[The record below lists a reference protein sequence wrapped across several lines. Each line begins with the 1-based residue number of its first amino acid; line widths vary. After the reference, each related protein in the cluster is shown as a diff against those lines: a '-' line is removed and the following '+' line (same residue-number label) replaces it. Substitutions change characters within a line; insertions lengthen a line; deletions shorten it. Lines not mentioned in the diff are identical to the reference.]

1 MRLKLTEIISTIDQ
15 FNGMGKYIDKHKDEE
30 AVDIETNM
38 SNPPKEANIC
48 ENHQELIKDM
58 IKEKRIRNYGK
69 SSPLDHPDSNV
80 LSFERFLM
88 EQKGTPSNVQS
99 YFGCLDD
106 EEDLEEE
113 E

>member
-15 FNGMGKYIDKHKDEE
+15 FNGMGEYIDKNKDGE
-30 AVDIETNM
+30 AASIETNM
-38 SNPPKEANIC
+38 SNPPKEANIY
-48 ENHQELIKDM
+48 ESHQELIKNM
-58 IKEKRIRNYGK
+58 LKEKCIRNAGK
-69 SSPLDHPDSNV
+69 TSPLDHPDSNV
-80 LSFERFLM
+80 MSFERFLK

>member
-15 FNGMGKYIDKHKDEE
+15 FNGMGEYIDKNKNGE
-30 AVDIETNM
+30 AADIETNM

-48 ENHQELIKDM
+48 ESHQRLIKDM
-58 IKEKRIRNYGK
+58 LKEKCISKEGK
-69 SSPLDHPDSNV
+69 RSILDHPDSNV
-80 LSFERFLM
+80 LSFERFLI

-113 E
+113 